1 MNITL
6 RQLRVF
12 IAVAR
17 QRSFSRAGDAIGLS
31 QPAVSHAIREL
42 ESELRLKLIDR
53 TTRDMALTEAG
64 AALAVALARQLEEL
78 DATLVE
84 ARSQG
89 EQRHGKVRVASSPTL
104 SAHLMPACIEESR
117 RRYPQVTLILRDQVQ
132 NLVLAGIRNGEV
144 DFGVI
149 VDPLDADDLY
159 CEPIRHEPFYLVC
172 RDDHPLAAQPCVAW
186 TALEQQRLVMLDY
199 ASGSRPLIDRA
210 LQQQHVRGDVVQELG
225 HLTTVYRMIE
235 AGIGI
240 SVVPEMALPSA
251 DNARLASR
259 PLTPPIERTIM
270 LARRRHRSLSPQA
283 TAIWS
288 VIGELACGRRDTIG
302 GCRLSG

>member
-12 IAVAR
+12 IAVSH

-42 ESELRLKLIDR
+42 ENELALKLIDR

-64 AALAVALARQLEEL
+64 AALSLALERQLEEL
-78 DATLVE
+78 DATLSD
-84 ARSQG
+84 ARQQG

-104 SAHLMPACIEESR
+104 SAHLMPACIETSR
-117 RRYPQVTLILRDQVQ
+117 QRFPKIALVVRDQVQ
-132 NLVLAGIRNGEV
+132 NLVLAGIRSGEV

-149 VDPLDADDLY
+149 VDPIEAEDLY
-159 CEPIRHEPFYLVC
+159 CEPIRQEPFYLVC
-172 RDDHPLAAQPCVAW
+172 RADHDLAARASVPW
-186 TALEQQRLVMLDY
+186 SALDRQRLVMLDY

-210 LQQQHVRGDVVQELG
+210 MRQHQVSGEVVQELG

-240 SVVPEMALPSA
+240 SVVPEMALPRA
-251 DNARLASR
+251 ENPRLQAR
-259 PLTPPIERTIM
+259 PLTPATGRTIM

-283 TAIWS
+283 S
-288 VIGELACGRRDTIG
+288 VIWAVIRELAGREQ
-302 GCRLSG
+302 LSPAG